1 VKVYDLLLRVKEE
14 KPLIHHLTNWVTIG
28 DCAHVTKAFGASP
41 VMAHA
46 KEEVEEM
53 AQLADSLVLNIG
65 TLTVDL
71 IESMKLAAIVANK
84 KKIPVVLDV
93 CGAGATRLRQE
104 QCCSLIRDVKVDIIK
119 GNASEIATMAGYQ
132 IQTKG
137 VETGVVSRD
146 LMSLAKEL
154 AVSCEAT
161 VVITG
166 SEDIVVDKQRTAVVR
181 NGHSMMGDVVGTGCM
196 STSAVG
202 VFAAIEKD
210 LFYAVFS
217 ALCCFEIAGELAA
230 EGSKSPGFFRQKLLE
245 EIYLLNEKMIIAR
258 QKVFL

>member
-1 VKVYDLLLRVKEE
+1 MKVYDLLTRVRAN

-46 KEEVEEM
+46 KEEVQEM
-53 AQLADSLVLNIG
+53 AQLATALVMNIG

-71 IESMKLAAIVANK
+71 IDSMKMAATVANK
-84 KKIPVVLDV
+84 NDVPVVLDV
-93 CGAGATRLRQE
+93 CGAGATQLRRQ
-104 QCCSLIRDVKVDIIK
+104 QCCSLMQDVKVDIIK

-132 IQTKG
+132 MQTKG
-137 VETGVVSRD
+137 VETGQVSGD
-146 LMSLAKEL
+146 QISFAKEL
-154 AVSCEAT
+154 AVSCKVT

-166 SEDIVVDKQRTAVVR
+166 AEDIVVDEKRTAVVK
-181 NGHSMMGDVVGTGCM
+181 NGHPMMGDVVGTGCM

-202 VFAAIEKD
+202 VFAAVEKD
-210 LFYAVFS
+210 FFYATLS

-230 EGSKSPGFFRQKLLE
+230 EASRTPGSFRQKLLE
-245 EIYLLNEKMIIAR
+245 EIYLLNEQTINIR
-258 QKVFL
+258 QRVDL